1 MPRLRRDRFPPE
13 AGVHVSLDK
22 TRVLRRKKRA
32 RTVLLVVLLVGVS
45 ALAAVSW
52 LMRGKDR
59 LISAKIDAALAV
71 VEHKTGLHIT
81 YESFTTNMTSSA
93 SFAGVRVTMKDGA
106 VGAETTL
113 AELGRVDLE
122 FELGN
127 STAAPAR
134 LRQVTLIAPK
144 GTIELGEDG
153 KPRLPAPLLERVG
166 RLTHADLDLPA
177 PGDNG
182 NGNGNGGPTGRM
194 DPEVLMRAAMSS
206 LLGFEVNL
214 RDGALKFIDRHYA
227 KAGPGTLETRDVSGR
242 VFIDLLRRRL
252 DTDIEGLVVG
262 GGGAFELRAMV
273 KDDVRFFE
281 LRGKDLSLSP
291 VAPYLSRRVHVG
303 EETRL
308 DGRVSI
314 TLESDARVLPVD
326 FDGEL
331 RNLYLE
337 DPRLASAPIRDVSV
351 RAVGRVVVDPVRRF
365 VEVPQAR
372 ILMGRAHMD
381 AVCRVE
387 FPEGRKPVVDLSLQ
401 SKELPIQAALD
412 ALPKDFAPKLQG
424 AEVEGR
430 MSLRVDLNVDLND
443 PNATVFEP
451 SVEVTDFHVIT
462 PPPEANVLALNAPF
476 EHKIY
481 KNGQY
486 VKTITVGPSNPDFVS
501 YNDLGR
507 VLVGAVLT
515 CEDGSFFR
523 HNGFAMRHIM
533 DSIRTNIRQERFARG
548 ASTVTMQTAKNL
560 FLGGEKTASRK
571 FQEML
576 VTWWLEEELPKERIL
591 EIYMNIIEWGP
602 KLYGVGPA
610 ARHYFGR
617 KPKDLSPLQA
627 AYLGS
632 IISNPVGY
640 YRFYERGYAGNGAT
654 LAFILRKMAERGAI
668 PAEMVEWCDP
678 YRPSFSKDGKPA
690 AGGCVKPPEDEEG
703 EAIGDAKLKP
713 APVDEPVPPPEDE
726 PAPGSSATGD

>member
-1 MPRLRRDRFPPE
+1 M
-13 AGVHVSLDK
+13 SLDK
-22 TRVLRRKKRA
+22 TKVLRRKKRA
-32 RTVLLVVLLVGVS
+32 RTVLLVVLLLAVS
-45 ALAAVSW
+45 AVAAVSW
-52 LMRGKDR
+52 LLRGKDR

-71 VEHKTGLHIT
+71 VEAKTGLRVS

-93 SFAGVRVTMKDGA
+93 SFTGVRVTMKDGPL
-106 VGAETTL
+106 GTDTPL
-113 AELGRVDLE
+113 AEVGRVDLE
-122 FELGN
+122 FELGQ
-127 STAAPAR
+127 SASAPAR
-134 LRQVTLIAPK
+134 LRQIALVAPK
-144 GTIELGEDG
+144 GTIELDEAG
-153 KPRLPAPLLERVG
+153 KPRLPAPLLERIG
-166 RLTHADLDLPA
+166 RLTHADLELPA
-177 PGDNG
+177 PSESG
-182 NGNGNGGPTGRM
+182 NGNGAPVAGL

-206 LLGFEVNL
+206 LLGFEINL
-214 RDGALKFIDRHYA
+214 RGGALKFIDRHWA
-227 KAGPGTLETRDVSGR
+227 KAGPGVLETRDVSGR

-252 DTDIEGLVVG
+252 DTDIQGLVVG
-262 GGGAFELRAMV
+262 GGGGFELRAMV
-273 KDDVRFFE
+273 KDDARYFE

-291 VAPYLSRRVHVG
+291 IAPYLSRRVHVG
-303 EETRL
+303 DETRL
-308 DGRVSI
+308 DGRVSV

-351 RAVGRVVVDPVRRF
+351 RAVGRVVVDPAQRV
-365 VEVPQAR
+365 VEVPEAR
-372 ILMGRAHMD
+372 VLMGRAHMD
-381 AVCRVE
+381 VVCRVE

-462 PPPEANVLALNAPF
+462 PPPDANVIALNAPF

-560 FLGGEKTASRK
+560 FLGGDKTASRK

-576 VTWWLEEELPKERIL
+576 ITWWLEEELPKERIL

-610 ARHYFGR
+610 SRHYFGR

-654 LAFILRKMAERGAI
+654 LAFILRKMAERGTI

-678 YRPSFSKDGKPA
+678 YRPSFSKDGKGA
-690 AGGCVKPPEDEEG
+690 AGGCVKPPEDVEG
-703 EAIGDAKLKP
+703 EATGDATGDGAPKP
-713 APVDEPVPPPEDE
+713 APVDEPIPPPAEE
-726 PAPGSSATGD
+726 PEPGLPPDGA